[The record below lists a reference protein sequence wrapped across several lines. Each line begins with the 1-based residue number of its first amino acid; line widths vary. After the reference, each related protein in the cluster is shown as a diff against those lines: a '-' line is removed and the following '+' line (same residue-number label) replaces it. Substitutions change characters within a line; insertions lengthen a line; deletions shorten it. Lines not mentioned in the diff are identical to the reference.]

1 MKLSSTQR
9 MVQQLVSPHC
19 SSKIFIIL
27 FLNFSAPGDF
37 SEVTSLPVTF
47 TSGSLVTTVSVTI
60 NEDSIHEANEVFT
73 GNLRHVGVQRIQITE
88 DEATVTI
95 TDDDGNYIHIKFVT
109 CLYIFPFSFHA
120 TVAEIGFNPVA
131 YTVTED
137 GLFVILTVVNRN
149 TDLEREVV
157 VQVGTVSGSAVAGM

>member
-9 MVQQLVSPHC
+9 MVQQLVSPDC

-27 FLNFSAPGDF
+27 FLNFPAPGDF
-37 SEVTSLPVTF
+37 SAVTSLPVTF
-47 TSGSLVTTVSVTI
+47 TNGSLVTTVSVTI

-95 TDDDGNYIHIKFVT
+95 TDNDGNYYSHLIWHLFIHT
-109 CLYIFPFSFHA
+109 LFPSMPQLLRLA
-120 TVAEIGFNPVA
+120 LI
-131 YTVTED
+131 
-137 GLFVILTVVNRN
+137 
-149 TDLEREVV
+149 
-157 VQVGTVSGSAVAGM
+157 Q